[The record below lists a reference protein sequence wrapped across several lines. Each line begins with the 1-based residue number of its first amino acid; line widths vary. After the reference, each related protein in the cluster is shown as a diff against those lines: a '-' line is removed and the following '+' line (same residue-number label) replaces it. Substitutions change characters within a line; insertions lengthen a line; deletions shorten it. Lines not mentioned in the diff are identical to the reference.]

1 MRLGF
6 IGPCRG
12 DVANL
17 RKLAERLLFEVNVER
32 VIYLGADDALDKAAR
47 GWPELLGA
55 SASEDDFLRDAALLA
70 SNGPPEAIEALLDR
84 DRKLQRLSD
93 IAALP
98 PPPSRAIEMFD
109 DRVVLMVFD
118 KGVLDEDDVANATAI
133 VWGNSQ
139 EPVLKPIGPRVFFS
153 PGWVTAPSG
162 PHAGVLSHGED
173 GLMCSLYDKE
183 GKRTLEQRIALTRNA
198 KLGVQSS

>member
-12 DVANL
+12 DLTSL
-17 RKLAERLLFEVNVER
+17 RALAERLLFDLDVQR
-32 VIYLGADDALDKAAR
+32 VVYLGADDALDKAAR
-47 GWPELLGA
+47 GWPERFGA
-55 SASEDDFLRDAALLA
+55 APTEAAFLAEAAALA
-70 SNGPPEAIEALLDR
+70 PAGAPEAIEALLDR
-84 DRKLQRLSD
+84 DRKLQRLGD
-93 IAALP
+93 LAALP

-139 EPVLKPIGPRVFFS
+139 EPVLKPIGPRIFFS

-162 PHAGVLSHGED
+162 PHAGVVTYAED
-173 GLMCSLYDKE
+173 ALTCRLYDKD
-183 GKRTLEQRIALTRNA
+183 GKLAQEHRLSLARGA
-198 KLGVQSS
+198 KMGVQ

>member
-12 DVANL
+12 DIVGL
-17 RKLAERLLFEVNVER
+17 RALAERLLFDLDVPR
-32 VIYLGADDALDKAAR
+32 VVYLGADDALDKAAR
-47 GWPELLGA
+47 GWPERLGA
-55 SASEDDFLRDAALLA
+55 PPTEAAFLGEAALLA
-70 SNGPPEAIEALLDR
+70 TDGPAEAIEALLER

-139 EPVLKPIGPRVFFS
+139 EPVLKPIGPRLFFS

-162 PHAGVLSHGED
+162 AHAGIVTYAED
-173 GLMCSLYDKE
+173 
-183 GKRTLEQRIALTRNA
+183 ALTCQLIDKDGKVAQEHRLSLVRGA
-198 KLGVQSS
+198 KMGVQ